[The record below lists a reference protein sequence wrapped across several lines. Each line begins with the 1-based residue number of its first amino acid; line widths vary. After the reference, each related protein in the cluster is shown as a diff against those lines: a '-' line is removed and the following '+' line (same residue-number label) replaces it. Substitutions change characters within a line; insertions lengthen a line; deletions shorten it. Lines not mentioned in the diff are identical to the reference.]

1 MGIPQGS
8 QHLEPHGEVFL
19 PCPIKI
25 WARERHGKV
34 GKAGKEKCVMVHP
47 KAVDPRHYFLQGSDM
62 ESKNHGNIKVGK
74 DH

>member
-25 WARERHGKV
+25 WARERDGKV
-34 GKAGKEKCVMVHP
+34 GKAGKE